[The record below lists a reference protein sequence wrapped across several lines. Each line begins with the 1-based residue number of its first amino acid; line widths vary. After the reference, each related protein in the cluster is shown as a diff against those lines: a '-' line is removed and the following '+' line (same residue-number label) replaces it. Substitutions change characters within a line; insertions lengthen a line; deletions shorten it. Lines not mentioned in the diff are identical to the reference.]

1 MKQSE
6 SQLVLR
12 FVIAL
17 ARIHFA
23 NNLHKPIAEF
33 TLNAKNDHPEPQ

>member
-12 FVIAL
+12 SVIAV
-17 ARIHFA
+17 ARIYFA

-33 TLNAKNDHPEPQ
+33 TLNAENYYPEPQ